1 MNSVKKWNPKQA
13 PCPTIL
19 LVWARG
25 CLTLLLIVLNRLL
38 NGAIEI
44 GETEKTHMLTADQAT
59 AVAEYLVVNTPGAS
73 GELDHSHI
81 SAWQMSC
88 EALEA
93 LGYATETARGALLRP
108 TPALPAVLPRWDDAA
123 CVVLSVAEQTG
134 GIRLRHPRSDP
145 NDETGPST
153 ADPETAVLLALL
165 GLISG
170 GGWTDAAV
178 PVLWRT
184 ALEEVRPP
192 DEEAFSAQVEQ
203 AVTYIPDTIQA
214 QIHTIYAEHA
224 NQTVRDYLVDWVFFE
239 GWRWGDGWVTGESG
253 GRLLGVFH
261 DSLAQRVRTTV
272 VARLVEAEKD

>member
-1 MNSVKKWNPKQA
+1 
-13 PCPTIL
+13 
-19 LVWARG
+19 
-25 CLTLLLIVLNRLL
+25 
-38 NGAIEI
+38 
-44 GETEKTHMLTADQAT
+44 MLTEMQAM
-59 AVAEYLVVNTPGAS
+59 AVAEYLLANTPGAS

-153 ADPETAVLLALL
+153 AGPETAALLALL

-184 ALEEVRPP
+184 APEEAPP
-192 DEEAFSAQVEQ
+192 LGEEAFSAQVEQ
-203 AVTYIPDTIQA
+203 AVTGIPDAIRD
-214 QIHTIYAEHA
+214 QIHAIYAEHA
-224 NQTVRDYLVDWVFFE
+224 NETVRDYLVDWVFFE
-239 GWRWGDGWVTGESG
+239 GWRWGDGWVTGERG
-253 GRLLGVFH
+253 GRPLEVFH
-261 DSLAQRVRTTV
+261 DPLAQRVRAAV
-272 VARLVEAEKD
+272 VERMIAT

>member
-1 MNSVKKWNPKQA
+1 
-13 PCPTIL
+13 
-19 LVWARG
+19 
-25 CLTLLLIVLNRLL
+25 
-38 NGAIEI
+38 
-44 GETEKTHMLTADQAT
+44 MLTEMQAM
-59 AVAEYLVVNTPGAS
+59 AVAEYLLANTPGAS

-153 ADPETAVLLALL
+153 AGPETAALLALL

-184 ALEEVRPP
+184 APEEVWPP
-192 DEEAFSAQVEQ
+192 DEEAFSAQVDA
-203 AVTYIPDTIQA
+203 AVASIPGVILDR
-214 QIHTIYAEHA
+214 IHAIYAEHSDRS
-224 NQTVRDYLVDWVFFE
+224 VRDYLVDWMLFE
-239 GWRWGDGWVTGESG
+239 GWRWGDGWVTDDRG
-253 GRLLGVFH
+253 GRPLGVFH
-261 DSLAQRVRTTV
+261 DSLAQRVRTTM
-272 VARLVEAEKD
+272 VARLIES